1 MLQCIVSE
9 NIHTSTMEDISMED
23 IFARIPLPLWK
34 FQLPVS
40 FNLHFFI
47 IFCPLRTCT
56 PPGNSNPSV
65 GGVRIF
71 LELHNMVWRRYDLI
85 TLINTLLKICSPT
98 GSDQESITSKGHPFR
113 MTHICYT
120 TCNSPNKYVNT

>member
-1 MLQCIVSE
+1 MLQCTVSE
-9 NIHTSTMEDISMED
+9 NIHTSTMEK
-23 IFARIPLPLWK
+23 IFARIPSPLCK
-34 FQLPVS
+34 LHLS
-40 FNLHFFI
+40 FILHFFI
-47 IFCPLRTCT
+47 IFCPQRTST

-71 LELHNMVWRRYDLI
+71 LELDNMEWRRYDLI

-98 GSDQESITSKGHPFR
+98 GSDQESIASKGHPFR

-120 TCNSPNKYVNT
+120 TCNSPNKEK